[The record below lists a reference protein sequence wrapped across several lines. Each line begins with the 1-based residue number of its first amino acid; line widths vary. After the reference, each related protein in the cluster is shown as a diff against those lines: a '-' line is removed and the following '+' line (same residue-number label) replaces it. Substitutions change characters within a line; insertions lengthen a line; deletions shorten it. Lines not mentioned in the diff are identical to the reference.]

1 MVDPFFNTIHI
12 FYTLNLILT
21 NLLQDQTNIGLQNY
35 FIWAVL
41 PRPGKTTYLFE
52 MCGNSKNPLCFSL
65 VKTVVKENSEF
76 NADENLAL
84 YIFLAW
90 LIPNS

>member
-1 MVDPFFNTIHI
+1 M
-12 FYTLNLILT
+12 
-21 NLLQDQTNIGLQNY
+21 
-35 FIWAVL
+35 AVL